1 VKILIVN
8 TLYYPDKVGGA
19 EVSTQLLAEGLVRAG
34 MEVSVACAT
43 GAGGDSVTEL
53 NGVKVYRLRNTN
65 LYWPHQPKKRSR
77 FAKLAWHALDV
88 YNIVM
93 SRKLAGIIKRE
104 KPDVIHTSNL
114 ACLSV
119 DVWRVARNAGVPIVH
134 TARDYYLMCPAT
146 TMFSDVEPCKRQC
159 GSCALYSAP
168 KRSASTRVEVAVGV
182 SRFVLQ
188 KHLDNGYFPDATRTA
203 VINNCYVPS
212 KDAVSL
218 RPKRH
223 YEGGP
228 VRLGVLGRV
237 ARDKGSEVV
246 LEQLSA
252 DRTLEWTLAF
262 GGNGEADYI
271 ASLKEK
277 YNDPRVE
284 FLGHVKPAE
293 FLSNID
299 ILIVPSIWHEP
310 FGRVIVEAYSYG
322 LPVVGANRGG
332 IPEVIDPRSG
342 LVFDMDRPQTLI
354 EKIRDAIELLKE
366 PSVHERLR
374 RHADT
379 FSPDSMVNAYLD
391 VYRSALEGA
400 LTRSVEPVAAA
411 AITPKARM
419 D

>member
-1 VKILIVN
+1 MKILIVN

-43 GAGGDSVTEL
+43 GTGMDSISEL
-53 NGVKVYRLRNTN
+53 NGVKVYRLRNAN
-65 LYWPHQPKKRSR
+65 LYWPHRPKKRSR
-77 FAKLAWHALDV
+77 VARFAWHALDV
-88 YNIVM
+88 YNVVM
-93 SRKLAGIIKRE
+93 SRKLAGIIAQE

-134 TARDYYLMCPAT
+134 TARDYYLMCPST
-146 TMFSDVEPCKRQC
+146 TMFSDAEPCKRQC
-159 GSCALYSAP
+159 ASCALYSAP
-168 KRSASTRVEVAVGV
+168 KRGASARVEVAIGV

-188 KHLDNGYFPDATRTA
+188 KHLDNGYFPHASRTA
-203 VINNCYVPS
+203 VVSNCYIPS
-212 KDAVSL
+212 EDSAALVN
-218 RPKRH
+218 KRR

-252 DRTLEWTLAF
+252 DHTLDWTLAF
-262 GGNGEADYI
+262 GGNGEAGYI
-271 ASLKEK
+271 ASLKTK
-277 YNDPRVE
+277 YRDPRVQ
-284 FLGHVKPAE
+284 FLGHVKASD
-293 FLSNID
+293 FLNSID

-310 FGRVIVEAYSYG
+310 FGRVIVEAYSHG

-332 IPEVIDPRSG
+332 IPEVIEPRSG
-342 LVFDMDRPQTLI
+342 LVFDMDRPETLI
-354 EKIRDAIELLKE
+354 QKIREAIELLKE
-366 PSVHERLR
+366 PSVHDRLR
-374 RHADT
+374 KHADT
-379 FSPDSMVNAYLD
+379 FNPDTMVNAYLD
-391 VYRSALEGA
+391 IYRSALEGA
-400 LTRSVEPVAAA
+400 MTRSAEPVAA
-411 AITPKARM
+411 AITPKAHM

>member
-1 VKILIVN
+1 MKILIVN

-34 MEVSVACAT
+34 MEVSVACASGT
-43 GAGGDSVTEL
+43 GFDSVTAL
-53 NGVKVYRLRNTN
+53 NGVRVYRMRNAN
-65 LYWPHQPKKRSR
+65 LYWPHQPKRHSR
-77 FAKLAWHALDV
+77 VAKLLWHAIDV
-88 YNIVM
+88 HNVIM
-93 SRKLAGIIKRE
+93 SRKLKKIIARE
-104 KPDVIHTSNL
+104 KPDVVHTSNL

-119 DVWRVARNAGVPIVH
+119 DMWRVARNAGVPIVH
-134 TARDYYLMCPAT
+134 TARDYYLICPAT
-146 TMFSDVEPCKRQC
+146 TMFSDAEPCKRQC

-168 KRSASTRVEVAVGV
+168 KRAASSRVEVAVGV

-188 KHLDNGYFPDATRTA
+188 KHLESGYFPEATRTA

-212 KDAVSL
+212 VETT
-218 RPKRH
+218 PFKRTRR

-252 DRTLEWTLAF
+252 DRTLDWTLAF
-262 GGNGEADYI
+262 GGSGDPDYI
-271 ASLKEK
+271 ASLRAK
-277 YNDPRVE
+277 YRDPRVE
-284 FLGHVKPAE
+284 FLGHVKAGD
-293 FLSNID
+293 FLNSID

-332 IPEVIDPRSG
+332 IPEVIEPRSN
-342 LVFDMDRPQTLI
+342 LVFDMGRPETLI
-354 EKIRDAIELLKE
+354 GKIAEAIELLKT
-366 PSVHERLR
+366 PCVHDHLR

-379 FSPDSMVNAYLD
+379 FSPESMVNAYLD

-411 AITPKARM
+411 IAPKARM